1 MKKFKNNKPSFPS
14 PNVTDV
20 SYLLSQSLE
29 EEFILWH
36 NACYDTA
43 LSVITSNLS
52 KPRSYPPRRT
62 HNVGKVIP
70 FKDT

>member
-1 MKKFKNNKPSFPS
+1 MKQFKDDKLNLHSS
-14 PNVTDV
+14 NVTDV
-20 SYLLSQSLE
+20 SYLFDQSLE
-29 EEFILWH
+29 ESFIRWH
-36 NACYDTA
+36 NACYDSA

-52 KPRSYPPRRT
+52 KPRSYRPRRT